1 MLIMDEYL
9 LRTEL
14 LVASFFDIFYSKCI
28 FYHKP
33 HTKLF
38 LKKSI
43 TEYYFISQRTPL
55 ARVHQTGISFYL
67 QNLKPEKGIGR
78 NSILYNRYSLRG
90 VCWISKNYFMFPC
103 YLRGH
108 TFENKMSHTGSA
120 VLTTMHYRM
129 MVISSFSNCNI
140 NQSHPA
146 TFPYKS
152 ISIVIKSDHS
162 VSCEQRPF
170 HLPR

>member
-43 TEYYFISQRTPL
+43 TEYYFISQPTPL

-78 NSILYNRYSLRG
+78 NSILYNRYSLHG
-90 VCWISKNYFMFPC
+90 VCWISKKLF
-103 YLRGH
+103 H
-108 TFENKMSHTGSA
+108 
-120 VLTTMHYRM
+120 
-129 MVISSFSNCNI
+129 
-140 NQSHPA
+140 
-146 TFPYKS
+146 
-152 ISIVIKSDHS
+152 
-162 VSCEQRPF
+162 VSL
-170 HLPR
+170 LPPR